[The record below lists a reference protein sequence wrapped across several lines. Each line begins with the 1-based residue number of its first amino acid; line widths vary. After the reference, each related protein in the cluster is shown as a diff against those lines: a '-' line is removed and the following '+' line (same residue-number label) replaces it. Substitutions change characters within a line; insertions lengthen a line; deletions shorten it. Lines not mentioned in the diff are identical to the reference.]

1 MKFSLICKRL
11 MKMQI
16 IVNLFVGVI
25 CFILGRL
32 SVNFPGIS
40 YFSLDKSVNIVELIS
55 ILFTGIIAI
64 FITLKLERYVTN
76 KRVEKE
82 LYIAKISE
90 IEKLLDD
97 VDDLLKEKNPS
108 YRKIS
113 SINAFLRIKKQSIF
127 NNIQNFKPIKKIYRE
142 YDTYLA
148 DHIKILKPLLTA
160 TSKDSGLIVNKDKCE
175 YNNERIIEIQKELTS
190 IKEKLFEFKVKINS
204 I

>member
-1 MKFSLICKRL
+1 
-11 MKMQI
+11 MQI